1 MKLGVSSYSFSKLL
15 KKDLDYIAVCDMA
28 REIGF
33 SGIEFTTLNERY
45 HKEIDVFDEA
55 RKIRQHCEK
64 IGLEIIAYTVGAN
77 LVGKNVS
84 EEVEKLRNHI
94 DVAKELGAPLVRHD
108 VCYLPPEKRDTPY
121 REIIEKIA
129 PEIKKITL
137 YAKERGIRTC
147 TENHGFVFQAPE
159 RVRELILAVGDSN
172 YGWLCDIGNFL
183 CVDAEPKS
191 SVRIA
196 APYTFHVHAKDFLYK
211 TKDIGERPGG
221 YFTNSNGN
229 YLLGTVVGRG
239 IVPVKECI
247 EILKSANYDGWV
259 SLEFEGLEEPTEAIR
274 DGFLYLGSI
283 I

>member
-15 KKDLDYIAVCDMA
+15 KKDMDYIEVCNKA
-28 REIGF
+28 KEIGF
-33 SGIEFTTLNERY
+33 SGIEFTTLYQRY
-45 HKEIDVFDEA
+45 HKSIDVLEEA
-55 RKIRQHCEK
+55 KNIRRHCER

-77 LVGKNVS
+77 LIGENEKD
-84 EEVEKLRNHI
+84 EVEKLLFHI
-94 DVAKELGAPLVRHD
+94 DVAKELGAPLLRHD
-108 VCYLPPEKRDTPY
+108 VCYLPRDSKDVPY

-129 PEIKKITL
+129 PEIRKITS
-137 YAKERGIRTC
+137 YAKQKGIRTC

-159 RVRELILAVGDSN
+159 IVKELILAVGDSN

-183 CVDAEPKS
+183 CVDAEPVS

-211 TKDIGERPGG
+211 TKDTGECPFG
-221 YFTNSNGN
+221 YFKTASGN

-247 EILKSANYDGWV
+247 KILKDANYDSWL
-259 SLEFEGLEEPTEAIR
+259 SLEFEGLEEPIEAIKE
-274 DGFLYLGSI
+274 GFEFLAGI